1 MPKESGSFAGWQV
14 RVSLDGKESARI
26 FVRKS
31 SFVSGPPLSFD
42 NEYAGITS
50 LEYVLGA
57 IGADMVTGMKRLAG
71 LRRIEIDDIEA
82 VVEGNLNNPLV
93 FLGVVGEEG
102 HPGLERIQVKM
113 YVSSFHEKKEVEALW
128 KEMLRTSPL
137 VRTFQPA
144 LDFQMELR
152 VTI

>member
-1 MPKESGSFAGWQV
+1 MFIQNIIDGWHV
-14 RVSLDGKESARI
+14 RVRIEGKERARV

-31 SFVSGPPLSFD
+31 SFETGPPLSFD
-42 NEYAGITS
+42 NEYTGITT

-57 IGADMVTGMKRLAG
+57 IGADMVIGMQRLAR

-82 VVEGNLNNPLV
+82 VIEGHLNNPLV

-113 YVSSFHEKKEVEALW
+113 YVSSFHEKKEVETLW
-128 KEMLRTSPL
+128 AEMLRTSPL
-137 VRTFQPA
+137 VQTFMPA
-144 LDFQMELR
+144 LDFKIELK